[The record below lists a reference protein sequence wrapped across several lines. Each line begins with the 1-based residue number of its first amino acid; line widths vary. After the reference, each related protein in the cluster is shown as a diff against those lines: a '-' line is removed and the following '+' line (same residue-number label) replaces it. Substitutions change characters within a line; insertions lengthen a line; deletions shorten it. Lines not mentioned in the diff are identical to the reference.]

1 MRIRY
6 RRPRFA
12 LALLTALV
20 ASASAATADDVVV
33 MPFRCAVVDGKP
45 VLTPADETGH
55 RVLGKLEQQKVKT
68 CSTVDP
74 KRCRQWTTFRFDMD
88 CGGARVP
95 WMQVFANASDH
106 TRRRVWERNGSLRVQ
121 DTPRRS
127 KRIDDMCARRMGVNQ
142 EWWSV
147 NEICDEVSPLN
158 TPKATEMPAGF
169 APMVGLDAVLLP
181 EDAITMPR
189 ARVAKAQAPVP
200 ARSEAAPIK
209 QAPQARPAVR
219 PPAASD
225 ARTTATADTTQSSTN
240 PIRTGAVGELKPV
253 APAAIV
259 PSEPAVEPTTAREP
273 ATPAVERASPD
284 NLPDRAAVPLAQTV
298 TAEADKTET
307 QTEVPPIEAKE
318 PAGGIPQENN
328 TVSEPTAPRE
338 AASEPAVSPKTIVAV
353 NERGTDGSDHSV
365 AYVIVALAGA
375 LLLAMLLIVRW
386 LGRADTR
393 EAAAYAT
400 KAEPTIGPLPIA
412 PETHRA
418 DGVPSA
424 AVTALA
430 ITPHHHV
437 IGQVTPVNRSAHVS
451 IGDRMPSSKD
461 EALELLGM
469 GVASD
474 SNLSSLKK
482 IIDGLRM
489 NWHPDLARDDADRRV
504 REVRLKQINA
514 AWDILGGKAA

>member
-158 TPKATEMPAGF
+158 TPKATDMPAGF

-200 ARSEAAPIK
+200 ARSESAPIK
-209 QAPQARPAVR
+209 QAPQARPA
-219 PPAASD
+219 A
-225 ARTTATADTTQSSTN
+225 
-240 PIRTGAVGELKPV
+240 
-253 APAAIV
+253 
-259 PSEPAVEPTTAREP
+259 
-273 ATPAVERASPD
+273 
-284 NLPDRAAVPLAQTV
+284 
-298 TAEADKTET
+298 
-307 QTEVPPIEAKE
+307 
-318 PAGGIPQENN
+318 
-328 TVSEPTAPRE
+328 
-338 AASEPAVSPKTIVAV
+338 
-353 NERGTDGSDHSV
+353 
-365 AYVIVALAGA
+365 
-375 LLLAMLLIVRW
+375 W
-386 LGRADTR
+386 
-393 EAAAYAT
+393 
-400 KAEPTIGPLPIA
+400 
-412 PETHRA
+412 
-418 DGVPSA
+418 
-424 AVTALA
+424 
-430 ITPHHHV
+430 
-437 IGQVTPVNRSAHVS
+437 
-451 IGDRMPSSKD
+451 PSSKNTSPN
-461 EALELLGM
+461 G
-469 GVASD
+469 
-474 SNLSSLKK
+474 SST
-482 IIDGLRM
+482 
-489 NWHPDLARDDADRRV
+489 P
-504 REVRLKQINA
+504 
-514 AWDILGGKAA
+514 